1 MSVYINNNQPGLSAK
16 VKPGI
21 VSILRLPY
29 LSKKSLLVLHLKFG
43 RAVLVVGVLSKKTL
57 NYGRNFSRFLL
68 PILLPLDNGF

>member
-21 VSILRLPY
+21 VSILRSPY

-43 RAVLVVGVLSKKTL
+43 RAENIGL
-57 NYGRNFSRFLL
+57 NLRKIDR
-68 PILLPLDNGF
+68 